1 MLHFINLFPVVAV
14 VAILVNLVLSFMA
27 NNWAAVNAYIMALCG
42 WLVLAYEGVLQYS
55 AAKSANRR
63 NG

>member
-42 WLVLAYEGVLQYS
+42 WTVLAYEGVLEYR
-55 AAKSANRR
+55 AAKSATK
-63 NG
+63 